1 MLINISRGNIIVED
15 DLIQALRLKIIK
27 GAVIDVF
34 SKEPLPGSSPL
45 YKLDNVILTP
55 HISENIN
62 IFVDEIQVDFINKV
76 SIEPEDV

>member
-27 GAVIDVF
+27 GAVLDVF